1 MDYNTSLNLLHVIKA
16 FHPVKYWFS
25 LVCVIFFL
33 IPSTQAQDLDTLSAR
48 LYAGFQG
55 SGGSAATIRQWLSS
69 LKTDGTWPDINYAD
83 SGRATWAPSTHVS
96 RMQTM
101 AQAYRNPAH
110 ALHDSASVKNGFL
123 LAFDAWIRLDPQS
136 PNWWWNQIGTQL
148 SLGPAMLLMKDQLT
162 QAQISSG
169 NVIMARSWAVHSTM
183 TGENLVWVSKITIWR
198 GCIVDTA
205 SLVTAAVN
213 AIVAE
218 IRITAQS
225 ADNIQQDW
233 SFHQHGP
240 QIYSGGYG
248 MGFSSDASDMAQLC
262 RGTVFAFP
270 QDKLDLLSN
279 YILDGQQWMLR
290 GTTMDH
296 SVCGREITR
305 SNSSNK
311 KTAFITICANMI
323 SAGTSRSGE
332 YSGFSARLSGWPA
345 LPQTTLSGNRHFW
358 CSDYTAH
365 QRPAYLASVKMS
377 SKRTRG
383 AELVNSEGLKSYY
396 CGDGVTFFYRT
407 GSEYLNIFPLW
418 DWTRLPGVTC
428 RHDTTP
434 PAMPGSYTGA
444 TDFVGGVSNGTFGA
458 TAFDYS
464 RTGVTAKK
472 AWFFF
477 DKEVVALASA
487 ITAASGKPVSTT
499 VNQCFAKGPVV
510 VQTGAGAATLGLGTR
525 KMGAV
530 SWVFHD
536 STGYFFLSTTD
547 SLTIRNDVQSGSW
560 QSINATGSATA
571 MSDTIFSLWFE
582 HGAAPSNA
590 ACAYGV
596 IPGIG
601 QDSLDAYVKNG
612 IPCKVLS
619 NTAALQAVRNER
631 LGTSGAVFYA
641 AGSVALSDS
650 LTVTAGRA
658 CAMLVRE
665 SKDSMEIAVS
675 NPINTACTVQV
686 SSSIRLYGNGA
697 AWDAQTS
704 TATVPFM
711 LPGGLDAG
719 KSVVKIFSQSQ
730 TSAGSLSMM
739 KSIRGISVRRIHGGI
754 VVDFGKKDEMKSP
767 GHARVMIFDPLGK
780 LIARVEEADR
790 ISAIS
795 VVKLSATGVVFVR
808 IESGGSVRTMALPV
822 TK

>member
-1 MDYNTSLNLLHVIKA
+1 MIS
-16 FHPVKYWFS
+16 
-25 LVCVIFFL
+25 
-33 IPSTQAQDLDTLSAR
+33 STHAQDLDTLSAR

-55 SGGSAATIRQWLSS
+55 SGNSAATIRQWLGS
-69 LKTDGTWPDINYAD
+69 LNPNGTWPDINYAD

-110 ALHDSASVKNGFL
+110 ALHDSASLKNGFL
-123 LAFDAWIRLDPQS
+123 SAFDAWIRLDPQS

-148 SLGPAMLLMKDQLT
+148 ALGPAMLLMKDQLS
-162 QAQISSG
+162 QVQINSG
-169 NVIMARSWAVHSTM
+169 NTILARSWAVHATM

-198 GCIVDTA
+198 GCIVDTV

-270 QDKLDLLSN
+270 QDKLDILSH
-279 YILDGQQWMLR
+279 YVLDGQQWMLR

-305 SNSSNK
+305 ANSSNK
-311 KTAFITICANMI
+311 KTAFITICSNMI
-323 SAGTSRSGE
+323 SAGTARSSE
-332 YSGFSARLSGWPA
+332 YSAFSARLSGWPA
-345 LPQTTLSGNRHFW
+345 APQATLLGNRHFW

-396 CGDGVTFFYRT
+396 CGDGVTLFYRT
-407 GSEYLNIFPLW
+407 GNEYVNIFPIW

-444 TDFVGGVSNGTFGA
+444 TDFVGGVSDGTYGA

-464 RTGVTAKK
+464 RAGVTAKK

-477 DKEVVALASA
+477 DKEIIALASA
-487 ITAASGKPVSTT
+487 ITAAPGKPVSTT
-499 VNQCFAKGPVV
+499 INQCYAKGPVI
-510 VQTGAGAATLGLGTR
+510 VQTGAGPTTLGLGTR

-530 SWVFHD
+530 SWVLHD
-536 STGYFFLSTTD
+536 SVGYFFLSPTD

-560 QSINATGSATA
+560 QSINATGSATVI
-571 MSDTIFSLWFE
+571 SDTIFSLWFE

-596 IPGIG
+596 VPGIG

-619 NTAALQAVRNER
+619 NTATLQAVRNEK
-631 LGTSGAVFYA
+631 LATSGAVFYTP
-641 AGSVALSDS
+641 GTLALSDS
-650 LTVTAGRA
+650 FSVTVGRA
-658 CAMLVRE
+658 CVMLVRE
-665 SKDSMEIAVS
+665 SKDSIEIAIS
-675 NPINTACTVQV
+675 NPVNTACTVQV
-686 SSSIRLYGNGA
+686 SANIRLYGNGA
-697 AWDAQTS
+697 VWNAQTS
-704 TATVPFM
+704 TSGVSFI

-719 KSVVKIFSQSQ
+719 KSVVKNFSRNL
-730 TSAGSLSMM
+730 TSAGPLSMM
-739 KSIRGISVRRIHGGI
+739 QSIRGISVRGIRGGI
-754 VVDFGKKDEMKSP
+754 AVDFRKKDEMKSP
-767 GHARVMIFDPLGK
+767 GKDRVWIFDPLGK
-780 LIARVEEADR
+780 LIARVEQTDR
-790 ISAIS
+790 SSAIS
-795 VVKLSATGVVFVR
+795 VVKLPAAGVVFVR
-808 IESGGSVRTMALPV
+808 IEEGGSVRSMVVLV
-822 TK
+822 VR

>member
-1 MDYNTSLNLLHVIKA
+1 
-16 FHPVKYWFS
+16 
-25 LVCVIFFL
+25 
-33 IPSTQAQDLDTLSAR
+33 
-48 LYAGFQG
+48 
-55 SGGSAATIRQWLSS
+55 
-69 LKTDGTWPDINYAD
+69 
-83 SGRATWAPSTHVS
+83 
-96 RMQTM
+96 M

-110 ALHDSASVKNGFL
+110 ALHDSVSLKNGFL
-123 LAFDAWIRLDPQS
+123 SAFDAWIRLDPQS

-148 SLGPAMLLMKDQLT
+148 ALGPAMLLMKDQLS

-169 NVIMARSWAVHSTM
+169 NIIMARSWAVHATM

-240 QIYSGGYG
+240 QLYSGGYG

-262 RGTVFAFP
+262 RGTAFAFP
-270 QDKLDLLSN
+270 QDRLDLLSS

-305 SNSSNK
+305 ANSSNK
-311 KTAFITICANMI
+311 KNDFMKICANMI
-323 SAGTSRSGE
+323 AASTARSGE
-332 YSGFSARLSGWPA
+332 YSAFSARLSGWPA
-345 LPQTTLSGNRHFW
+345 QPQTTLWGNRHFW
-358 CSDYTAH
+358 CSDYSAH
-365 QRPAYLASVKMS
+365 QRPGYMASVKMS

-407 GSEYLNIFPLW
+407 GAEYLNIFPLW

-434 PAMPGSYTGA
+434 PAMPGSYTGS
-444 TDFVGGVSNGTFGA
+444 TDFVGGVSNGTYGA

-464 RTGVTAKK
+464 RAGVTAKK

-477 DKEVVALASA
+477 DKEIVALASA
-487 ITAASGKPVSTT
+487 ITAAAGKPVSTT
-499 VNQCFAKGPVV
+499 VNQCFARGPVI
-510 VQTGAGAATLGLGTR
+510 VQAGAGPTTLGLGTR
-525 KMGAV
+525 KLGAV
-530 SWVFHD
+530 SWVIHD
-536 STGYFFLSTTD
+536 STGYFFLSPTD

-571 MSDTIFSLWFE
+571 VSDTIFSLWFE
-582 HGAAPSNA
+582 HGTAPANA
-590 ACAYGV
+590 SCAYGV
-596 IPGIG
+596 VPGIG
-601 QDSLDAYVKNG
+601 WDSLDAYVKNG

-619 NTAALQAVRNER
+619 NTATLQAVRNER
-631 LGTSGAVFYA
+631 LATSGVVFYA
-641 AGSVALSDS
+641 PGSLALSDS
-650 LTVTAGRA
+650 FTVMVGRA

-665 SKDSMEIAVS
+665 SKDSIEISVS

-686 SSSIRLYGNGA
+686 SANISLYGNGA
-697 AWDAQTS
+697 VWNAQTS
-704 TATVPFM
+704 TSGVSFI

-719 KSVVKIFSQSQ
+719 KSVVKSFSRNQ
-730 TSAGSLSMM
+730 TSAGPLPTIQ
-739 KSIRGISVRRIHGGI
+739 SIRGISVRRIRGVI
-754 VVDFGKKDEMKSP
+754 TVDFGKKDEMKSP
-767 GHARVMIFDPLGK
+767 GHTRVMIFDPLGK
-780 LIARVEEADR
+780 IIAKVDETDR
-790 ISAIS
+790 ASANS
-795 VVKLSATGVVFVR
+795 VVKLPASGVVFVR
-808 IESGGSVRTMALPV
+808 IESGGSVWSMTLPV
-822 TK
+822 VR

>member
-1 MDYNTSLNLLHVIKA
+1 LVTREKILMSYH
-16 FHPVKYWFS
+16 YWIALIFGIFLFS
-25 LVCVIFFL
+25 PATF
-33 IPSTQAQDLDTLSAR
+33 AQDLDTLRAR

-55 SGGSAATIRQWLSS
+55 SGGSAATIRQWLGS

-110 ALHDSASVKNGFL
+110 VLHDSVSLKNGFL

-148 SLGPAMLLMKDQLT
+148 ALGPAMLLMKDQLT
-162 QAQISSG
+162 QAQINSG
-169 NVIMARSWAVHSTM
+169 NTIMARSWAVHATM

-205 SLVTAAVN
+205 ALVTAAVN

-262 RGTVFAFP
+262 RGTMFAFP
-270 QDKLDLLSN
+270 QDKLDLLSH

-305 SNSSNK
+305 ANSSDK
-311 KTAFITICANMI
+311 RSAFVKICANMI
-323 SAGTSRSGE
+323 AAGTLRSAE
-332 YSGFSARLSGWPA
+332 YSGFSARLAGWPA
-345 LPQTTLSGNRHFW
+345 APQATLLGNRHFW

-407 GSEYLNIFPLW
+407 GNEYVNIFPVW

-428 RHDTTP
+428 RHDTVP

-444 TDFVGGVSNGTFGA
+444 TDFVGGVSDGTYGA

-464 RTGVTAKK
+464 RAGVTAKK

-477 DKEVVALASA
+477 DKEIVTLASA
-487 ITAASGKPVSTT
+487 ITAAPGKPVGTT
-499 VNQCFAKGPVV
+499 VNQCYAKGPVV
-510 VQTGAGAATLGLGTR
+510 AQTGAGPTTLSLGTR

-536 STGYFFLSTTD
+536 STGYFFLSPTD

-560 QSINATGSATA
+560 QSINATGSAA
-571 MSDTIFSLWFE
+571 AVSDTIFSLWFE

-590 ACAYGV
+590 SCAYGV

-612 IPCKVLS
+612 MPFKVLS

-631 LGTSGAVFYA
+631 LGTSGAIFYSP
-641 AGSVALSDS
+641 GSAALSDS
-650 LTVTAGRA
+650 FTVTAGRA

-665 SKDSMEIAVS
+665 LKDSLSIAVS
-675 NPINTACTVQV
+675 NPVNTACTVLI
-686 SSSIRLYGNGA
+686 SSSIRLYGNSA

-704 TATVPFM
+704 RATVPFI

-719 KSVVKIFSQSQ
+719 KSVLKNFSRAP
-730 TSAGSLSMM
+730 TAAGSVLMFPPV
-739 KSIRGISVRRIHGGI
+739 RGISVRWTRGGLA
-754 VVDFGKKDEMKSP
+754 VDFGNRAQRQLSNRE
-767 GHARVMIFDPLGK
+767 RVCIFDPAGR
-780 LIARVEEADR
+780 LIARVEPGDR
-790 ISAIS
+790 SPAFIKPPAS
-795 VVKLSATGVVFVR
+795 GVVFVR
-808 IESGGSVRTMALPV
+808 IESGGSVRNMVLPV
-822 TK
+822 VR